1 MTSND
6 LHRAAPPDSGST
18 SAPGSGDPGDAV
30 SAGRGGTRGQ
40 PPPRGG
46 WLVHRR
52 RVVLFLAVAAVT
64 LAVPFAGTAEERMT
78 AGGFNARGE
87 ASQADRV
94 VGEQFSG
101 GPPHLVVLATS
112 PEGVDAPETAADA
125 VALRLRLTGET
136 GVAEVASYWSVG
148 RPEELRSEDGRTGLL
163 LVRLTGDEAQRSATA
178 DALLPVVSGTTA
190 GSLQLAATGQAA
202 VDAALEVQMQEDL
215 VKAETLTAPLA
226 LAVLVLVFGSLVA
239 SLLPLV
245 VGVVTVL
252 STLALLYG
260 LTYLVDVSIFSL
272 NLTTAI
278 GLGLAIDYSLFVVTR
293 FREQLAAGDDVPT
306 AVAVTLRTAGRTVW
320 FSAATVAL
328 GFAAPLVFPSLRS
341 LAYAGIVVSLLAAAV
356 ATTVLPAV
364 LAVLGP
370 RVDRFDPLRRF
381 HARRATMSLELGFW
395 HRLAGAV
402 MRRPVTVTVGVVVLL
417 LALAL
422 PFASANFGLDDDR
435 VLPVGHPV
443 HEAGQ
448 ELRADFPA
456 VSDAT
461 ATAVLPGF
469 DAQRSATDLDAYAA
483 RMSELPGAGRV
494 DAATGSYLDGRRVA
508 PPTELSGRFVSAA
521 GTWLSVVSEHEPF
534 TPSGT
539 ALVEDLRA
547 LPAPQEALVGGEAA
561 QFLDTKK
568 EITDR
573 LPWALLVIASTTFVL
588 LFLFTGGLL
597 IPLKAIA
604 LNLLSLTATFGA
616 MVYVFQEGNLQ
627 WLVGE
632 FTPTG
637 YIDIGLPVLIFCVAF
652 GLSMDYEV
660 FLLSRIAEEYRK
672 TGDNTLAVK
681 RGLQR
686 TGRLVTAAAALI
698 AIVFGAMATSGVT
711 TLKVLGV
718 GLALAVLLDAT
729 LVRALLVPAFMK
741 LAGRA
746 NWWAPRPLRR
756 LHQRFGFSEG

>member
-1 MTSND
+1 
-6 LHRAAPPDSGST
+6 
-18 SAPGSGDPGDAV
+18 
-30 SAGRGGTRGQ
+30 
-40 PPPRGG
+40 
-46 WLVHRR
+46 
-52 RVVLFLAVAAVT
+52 
-64 LAVPFAGTAEERMT
+64 MT
-78 AGGFNARGE
+78 AGSFSAQAE
-87 ASQADRV
+87 ASEADRM
-94 VGEQFSG
+94 VGEEFTG
-101 GPPHLVVLATS
+101 GPPHLLVLATA
-112 PEGVDAPETAADA
+112 EAGVDAPGTAADA
-125 VALRLRLTGET
+125 EALTRRLSGET
-136 GVAEVASYWSVG
+136 GVAEVASYWSAG
-148 RPEELRSEDGRTGLL
+148 RPEELRSEDGRTGLV
-163 LVRLTGDEAQRSATA
+163 LVRLTGDEVQRSATA
-178 DALLPVVSGTTA
+178 QELLPVVSDTTA
-190 GSLQLAATGQAA
+190 GSLELAATGRSA
-202 VDAALEVQMQEDL
+202 VDAALETQMQEDL
-215 VKAETLTAPLA
+215 VKAETVTAPLA

-239 SLLPLV
+239 AFLPLG
-245 VGVVTVL
+245 VGVLTVL
-252 STLALLYG
+252 GTLAVLYG

-293 FREQLAAGDDVPT
+293 FREQLATGDDVPT
-306 AVAVTLRTAGRTVW
+306 AVTVTLRTAGRTVW

-356 ATTVLPAV
+356 ATTVLPAL
-364 LAVLGP
+364 LALLGR

-381 HARRATMSLELGFW
+381 HARRAATALDRGFW

-402 MRRPVTVTVGVVVLL
+402 MRRPATVAVGVVVLL

-422 PFASANFGLDDDR
+422 PFGSANFGLEDDR

-448 ELRADFPA
+448 QLRANFPA
-456 VSDAT
+456 ASDAT
-461 ATAVLPGF
+461 ATVVLPGF
-469 DAQRSATDLDAYAA
+469 DGGTAAEDLDAYAA
-483 RMSELPGAGRV
+483 RASDLPGAGLV
-494 DAATGSYLDGRRVA
+494 DTLTGSYLDGQQVA
-508 PPTELSGRFVSAA
+508 PPTELSARFVSSA
-521 GTWLSVVSEHEPF
+521 GTWLSVVSEPEPF
-534 TPSGT
+534 SAAGT
-539 ALVEDLRA
+539 TLVERLRD
-547 LPAPQEALVGGEAA
+547 LPAPQETLVGGEAA
-561 QFLDTKK
+561 QFLDTKD

-573 LPWALLVIASTTFVL
+573 LPWALLIIASTTFLL

-597 IPLKAIA
+597 IPLKAIV

-698 AIVFGAMATSGVT
+698 AVVFGAMATSGVT

-746 NWWAPRPLRR
+746 NWWAPEPLRR
-756 LHQRFGFSEG
+756 VHRRFGLSEG

>member
-1 MTSND
+1 MKSPGLN
-6 LHRAAPPDSGST
+6 RGAPPDSGAAL
-18 SAPGSGDPGDAV
+18 APEPKLRDAV
-30 SAGRGGTRGQ
+30 RAGRAGAHSQ

-52 RVVLFLAVAAVT
+52 RLVLVLAAVGVA
-64 LAVPFAGTAEERMT
+64 LAVPFAGSAEERMA

-87 ASQADRV
+87 AAQADRM
-94 VGEQFSG
+94 VGEDFTG

-112 PEGVDAPETAADA
+112 PAGVDDPEASADA
-125 VALRLRLTGET
+125 EALTSRLTGEA
-136 GVAEVASYWSVG
+136 GVAEVASYWSTG
-148 RPEELRSEDGRTGLL
+148 RSEELRSEDGRTGLL
-163 LVRLTGDEAQRSATA
+163 LVRLTGDEAARSATA
-178 DALLPVVSGTTA
+178 QELLPVVSDTNA
-190 GSLQLAATGQAA
+190 GSLELAATGQAA
-202 VDAALEVQMQEDL
+202 VDAALEAQMQEDL

-226 LAVLVLVFGSLVA
+226 LVVLVLVFGSLVA
-239 SLLPLV
+239 SLLPLA
-245 VGVVTVL
+245 VGVLTVL
-252 STLALLYG
+252 GTLALLYG

-293 FREQLAAGDDVPT
+293 FREQLAAGDDVPV
-306 AVAVTLRTAGRTVW
+306 AVAVTVRTAGRTVW
-320 FSAATVAL
+320 FSAITVAL

-356 ATTVLPAV
+356 ATIVLPAV
-364 LAVLGP
+364 LAVLGR
-370 RVDRFDPLRRF
+370 RVDRWDPLRRF
-381 HARRATMSLELGFW
+381 HARRAATTLEHGFW

-402 MRRPVTVTVGVVVLL
+402 MRRPASVAVCVVVVLL
-417 LALAL
+417 ALAV
-422 PFASANFGLDDDR
+422 PFMSANFGLDDDR
-435 VLPVGHPV
+435 LLPVGHPV
-443 HEAGQ
+443 HDAGQ
-448 ELRADFPA
+448 QVRTDFPA
-456 VSDAT
+456 VAENT
-461 ATAVLPGF
+461 ASVVLPGF
-469 DAQRSATDLDAYAA
+469 DGQGSAPELGAYAA
-483 RMSELPGAGRV
+483 QLSQLRGAARV
-494 DAATGSYLDGRRVA
+494 DTVTGSYADGEQIA
-508 PPTELSGRFVSAA
+508 PPSEISARFVSPA
-521 GTWLSVVSEHEPF
+521 GTWLSVASEAEPY
-534 TPSGT
+534 SADGT
-539 ALVEDLRA
+539 RLVENLRE
-547 LPAPQEALVGGEAA
+547 LPAPGEALVGGTAA
-561 QFLDTKK
+561 QFLDTKN

-573 LPWALLVIASTTFVL
+573 LPWALLIIASTTFVL

-597 IPLKAIA
+597 IPLKAIV

-681 RGLQR
+681 RGLQQ

-746 NWWAPRPLRR
+746 NWWAPGPLRR
-756 LHQRFGFSEG
+756 LHQRFGLSEG